1 MDGIDDSKTP
11 IKRVQGLFVFTWKI
25 GLCSKHDIGR
35 GTLANVNCGRQVV
48 WVVGRPLGVA
58 GSPAIFRSTGQVR
71 NTRRTVPRHSKIPFH
86 IRIVSEN
93 IPHFIVVKIK
103 SVSVSCRNQFPVF
116 SFWVYSSQPAPRRFP
131 FRGMASRV
139 FD

>member
-11 IKRVQGLFVFTWKI
+11 IKSIQGLFVFTWKI

-35 GTLANVNCGRQVV
+35 GTLTNINRGRQVV
-48 WVVGRPLGVA
+48 RVVGRPLGVA
-58 GSPAIFRSTGQVR
+58 CPPTIFRSTGQVR

-86 IRIVSEN
+86 IRIVTEN

-103 SVSVSCRNQFPVF
+103 GVSVSRRNQLPIL
-116 SFWVYSSQPAPRRFP
+116 SFRIYSSQPAPRCFP